1 VFILQVSSSVSTWI
15 GAILDICDRGFAEG
29 VAAQIQVKLVRYRGV
44 QVQGHMAPA
53 QVAST
58 RRSDHYVAA
67 CSGVLIRNLSM
78 STTSEALCGHFSR
91 FGSVKD
97 ALIPKYRG
105 VSAGLGIVS
114 FNHPRDVEFVM
125 AQSTHIIDSVQ
136 VEVGRLQWDRPLEDH
151 ATFVDQQQYSQVEES
166 PRLFVSRLCESVT
179 AEMLETFF
187 SQFGTI
193 TKVTVH
199 GFNGEMRPQYDHHDG
214 STRSQSSLDQ
224 AAAATGSGYGF
235 VSFNSK
241 HALDAAMPPGR
252 NRAFHLIHG
261 AMVEVK
267 RAIPYSRQRARS

>member
-1 VFILQVSSSVSTWI
+1 
-15 GAILDICDRGFAEG
+15 
-29 VAAQIQVKLVRYRGV
+29 
-44 QVQGHMAPA
+44 MAHV

-67 CSGVLIRNLSM
+67 CSSGVLIRNLSM
-78 STTSEALCGHFSR
+78 STTSEALCGHSSR

-136 VEVGRLQWDRPLEDH
+136 VEVGRLRWDRPLEDH
-151 ATFVDQQQYSQVEES
+151 ATFVDQQQYLQIEES
-166 PRLFVSRLCESVT
+166 PRLFVSRLRESVT
-179 AEMLETFF
+179 AEVLETFF
-187 SQFGTI
+187 SRFGTV
-193 TKVTVH
+193 TKVRVH
-199 GFNGEMRPQYDHHDG
+199 GLNGERRPQYDHHGG
-214 STRSQSSLDQ
+214 STRSESSLDQ
-224 AAAATGSGYGF
+224 AAATGSGYGF

-241 HALDAAMPPGR
+241 QALDAAMPPGR
-252 NRAFHLIHG
+252 NRPFYLIYG

-267 RAIPYSRQRARS
+267 RAIPYSRQRTRS